1 LPIFFIFIVGLAIGS
16 FLNVCIYRIPKK
28 ESLVYPPSHCPQCGE
43 LIKWYDN
50 IPLISYLLLKGK
62 CRSCHHPISIR
73 YPIVEALTGVLFL
86 FSYLFHRSLNI
97 LFFKNLIF
105 ISFLI
110 PIFFID
116 FKIGII
122 PNSLSYGLIISGF
135 ILSFFTHSFSSS
147 LWGIGIG
154 GGIFSTIYFLGYLF
168 LKQEGMGMGDVKMAM
183 GIGAFL
189 GWRISL
195 VAFFISFL
203 IGGVV
208 AGFLLLTHF
217 KKRKEKLPFAPFLV
231 MGALISLFY
240 GEKLLYLY
248 LTL

>member
-1 LPIFFIFIVGLAIGS
+1 MSIFFIFIVGLAIGS
-16 FLNVCIYRIPKK
+16 FLNVCIYRIPRKK
-28 ESLVYPPSHCPQCGE
+28 SLVYPPSHCPQCGE
-43 LIKWYDN
+43 SIKWYDN

-62 CRSCHHPISIR
+62 CRSCHHPISVR

-86 FSYLFHRSLNI
+86 FSYFFHHSLNI

-116 FKIGII
+116 LEKGII

-135 ILSFFTHSFSSS
+135 ILSFFTHSFFSS

-168 LKQEGMGMGDVKMAM
+168 LKQEGMGMGDIKMAM
-183 GIGAFL
+183 GIGVFL
-189 GWRISL
+189 GGKLSL
-195 VAFFISFL
+195 IAFFISFL
-203 IGGVV
+203 IGGIV
-208 AGFLLLTHF
+208 AAFFLFTHL
-217 KKRKEKLPFAPFLV
+217 KKRKDKLPFAPFLV

>member
-1 LPIFFIFIVGLAIGS
+1 LPIFFIFIVGLAVGS
-16 FLNVCIYRIPKK
+16 FLNVCIYRIPRK
-28 ESLVYPPSHCPQCGE
+28 ESLVYPLSHCPQCGE
-43 LIKWYDN
+43 SIKWYDN

-116 FKIGII
+116 FKKGII

-135 ILSFFTHSFSSS
+135 ILSLFTHSFFPS

-154 GGIFSTIYFLGYLF
+154 GGIFLAIYFLGYLF
-168 LKQEGMGMGDVKMAM
+168 LKQEGIGMGDVKMAM

-208 AGFLLLTHF
+208 AAFLLLAHL
-217 KKRKEKLPFAPFLV
+217 KKRKDKLPFAPFLV

-248 LTL
+248 FTL